1 MVPGLATTTRSRLNR
16 QGKPHISYLDYT
28 GGQLKY
34 ALRTPTGWQIQVIDA
49 LQWFGGF
56 TSLFLDSA
64 DRPHMSYAG
73 PPRGVRYA
81 RWTGDAWEIIPI
93 DADGWFTSLAL
104 DTTGHA
110 HIVYHDWNHRGLEV
124 VAWNGADWDRQTAD
138 KIADVGQDTAL
149 VAQVDQLA
157 VSYYEAGRGDLR
169 VAKSQGDRWTVET
182 VDAAADVG
190 RYTSLALNAEGLPRV
205 SYYDVTHGDLK
216 VARRSPN
223 RWVVETVDAAGDV
236 GLYTSL
242 ALDEQGHPRI
252 SFYDPGWRS
261 LRLAWGEPFGVYM
274 PLVTLHY

>member
-1 MVPGLATTTRSRLNR
+1 MTNWLLATTRPAAATC
-16 QGKPHISYLDYT
+16 
-28 GGQLKY
+28 
-34 ALRTPTGWQIQVIDA
+34 GW
-49 LQWFGGF
+49 L
-56 TSLFLDSA
+56 
-64 DRPHMSYAG
+64 
-73 PPRGVRYA
+73 
-81 RWTGDAWEIIPI
+81 
-93 DADGWFTSLAL
+93 
-104 DTTGHA
+104 
-110 HIVYHDWNHRGLEV
+110 
-124 VAWNGADWDRQTAD
+124 
-138 KIADVGQDTAL
+138 
-149 VAQVDQLA
+149 
-157 VSYYEAGRGDLR
+157 
-169 VAKSQGDRWTVET
+169 KSQGDRWTVET

-274 PLVTLHY
+274 PLVTLALLTAVN